1 MSKDYYKALGVEK
14 TASQEEI
21 KKAFR
26 KLAHKYHPDKP
37 NGDEAKFKE
46 VNEAYQILGDEQKRQ
61 QYDQFGSDFAQQ
73 GGFGGGAG
81 WDDFMRHARGGGQGG
96 MHFDFGNVDL
106 GDMFGDM
113 FGFGGGGRGRARRQ
127 RRGNDVQVEITLDFD
142 EAMKG
147 VEKEV
152 AANIIHDCDTCDGRG
167 AEPGSEV
174 QQCDTCH
181 GQGIIM
187 RVQQTLLGAMQTQ
200 ATCPDCGGRG
210 EIPTKKCHNCTGSGV
225 ERSKKTYTVK
235 IPAGI
240 DSGQSVR
247 LSGKG
252 ESGGPGGQSGDLY
265 VTVTVTKDNR
275 FRREGND
282 IHTDLHVSYPQAVLG
297 ETLEIDTIDG
307 KKQLVVPAGTES
319 HQKIRLKNYGVPDV
333 NGRGRGDQ
341 YVRVIVDVP
350 KKVSKKAKKL
360 LEELQ
365 DSLK

>member
-14 TASQEEI
+14 NATQDEI

-26 KLAHKYHPDKP
+26 KQAHKYHPDKP

-46 VNEAYQILGDEQKRQ
+46 VNEAYQILGDEGKRK

-81 WDDFMRHARGGGQGG
+81 WDDFMRHARGGQGG

-106 GDMFGDM
+106 GDIFGDM
-113 FGFGGGGRGRARRQ
+113 FGGGGRRARRS
-127 RRGNDVQVEITLDFD
+127 RRGADVQVSIAIDFD
-142 EAMKG
+142 DAMKG
-147 VEKEV
+147 TEETVQATLV
-152 AANIIHDCDTCDGRG
+152 HDCDTCDGSG
-167 AEPGSEV
+167 AEPGSSMK
-174 QQCDTCH
+174 QCDTCH
-181 GQGIIM
+181 GHGVVT

-200 ATCPDCGGRG
+200 ATCTDCSGAG
-210 EIPTKKCHNCTGSGV
+210 EIPETKCHNCTGTGM
-225 ERSKKTYTVK
+225 ERSKKEYTVK

-240 DSGQSVR
+240 DTGQSIR

-252 ESGGPGGQSGDLY
+252 ESAGPGGTAGDLY
-265 VTVTVTKDNR
+265 VTVTVRPDDR
-275 FRREGND
+275 FRRDGND
-282 IHTDLHVSYPQAVLG
+282 IHTDLRVTYPQAVLG

-350 KKVSKKAKKL
+350 KKVNKKVKKL

-365 DSLK
+365 DII

>member
-1 MSKDYYKALGVEK
+1 MSKDYYNILGVEK
-14 TASQEEI
+14 SASQEEI

-26 KLAHKYHPDKP
+26 KKAHKYHPDKP
-37 NGDEAKFKE
+37 DGDEAQFKE
-46 VNEAYQILGDEQKRQ
+46 VNEAYQVLGDDTKRK

-81 WDDFMRHARGGGQGG
+81 WDDFMRQARGGGQGG

-113 FGFGGGGRGRARRQ
+113 FGFGGGRRAQRT
-127 RRGNDVQVEITLDFD
+127 RRGNDVQVDVTLSFD

-152 AANIIHDCDTCDGRG
+152 SANLIHDCDTCTGSG
-167 AEPGSEV
+167 AAPGSKMS
-174 QQCDTCH
+174 QCGTCH
-181 GQGIIM
+181 GQGVVM

-210 EIPTKKCHNCTGSGV
+210 ERAEKKCHDCTGSGV
-225 ERSKKTYTVK
+225 QKSVKSYTVK

-240 DSGQSVR
+240 DSDQSIR
-247 LSGKG
+247 LSQKG
-252 ESGGPGGQSGDLY
+252 ESGGPGGVPGDLY
-265 VTVTVTKDNR
+265 VTVHVTSDKR

-282 IHTDLHVSYPQAVLG
+282 IHIDLHISYPEAVLG
-297 ETLEIDTIDG
+297 ATLQIDTIDG
-307 KKQLVVPAGTES
+307 TKQLVVPAGTES
-319 HQKIRLKNYGVPDV
+319 HQKIRLKAYGAPDV

-350 KKVSKKAKKL
+350 KKVNKKVKKL

-365 DSLK
+365 NEIT